1 VTIEIIRNSVR
12 FVLLVLLQVILVQ
25 NINLGAYIIL
35 FPYVLFVLMLPFE
48 ANKHLV
54 LFVSFLLGVVIDFF
68 YDSSGIHT
76 SACTLIGFV
85 RPYVL
90 KYIAPRDGYDIGVSP
105 VVQDMGLEWFIRYAG
120 TLIILHHLFVF
131 YLEIFRFNEF
141 FGTLLRVVLSS
152 IGTFGM
158 IYALQLIF
166 VSNAS
171 RK

>member
-1 VTIEIIRNSVR
+1 MTIEIIRNSLR
-12 FVLLVLLQVILVQ
+12 FVLLILLQVILVQ

-48 ANKHLV
+48 TNKHLV
-54 LFVSFLLGVVIDFF
+54 LFLSFLLGVIIDFF

-120 TLIILHHLFVF
+120 TLIVLHHFFVF
-131 YLEIFRFNEF
+131 YLEIFRFSAF
-141 FGTLLRVVLSS
+141 FGTFLRVILSS
-152 IGTFGM
+152 IGTFGI

-166 VSNAS
+166 ISNAS

>member
-1 VTIEIIRNSVR
+1 VTIEIIRNSLR
-12 FVLLVLLQVILVQ
+12 FVLLILLQVIIVQ

-105 VVQDMGLEWFIRYAG
+105 VVQDMGMEWFIRYAG
-120 TLIILHHLFVF
+120 TLIVLHHFFVF
-131 YLEIFRFNEF
+131 YLEIFRFSAF
-141 FGTLLRVVLSS
+141 FGTFLRVILSS
-152 IGTFGM
+152 IGTFGI

>member
-1 VTIEIIRNSVR
+1 MTIEIIRNSVR
-12 FVLLVLLQVILVQ
+12 FLLLVLLQVILVQ

-54 LFVSFLLGVVIDFF
+54 LFVSFLLGMVIDFF

-141 FGTLLRVVLSS
+141 FGTMLRVILSS